1 MGFNAGG
8 SLVTRALGHSALGAS
23 SEQRAANSVGI
34 IVVSYNTRDK
44 TLACLE
50 SIYAQATADSVR
62 VIVVDNDS
70 GDGSPEAI
78 RKAFP
83 QADVVDSGSNMGFAR
98 AVNLGADHSDE
109 DYILLLNPDAVLLAG
124 SLCALI
130 DFAAAHPQYGIYG
143 GRIVDENGVT
153 DPSSCW
159 GAPTLRSLVCFAT
172 GVSTAFP
179 RSRLFNPESLG
190 RWQRNSVREV
200 PIITGCLL
208 LVRRS
213 DFLAVGGMDPRYF
226 LYSEDAEFC
235 LRAKGLGLSSVV
247 VPAAVIRHE
256 GGAAS
261 RDNGG
266 SKMCMVMAGKTT
278 MLRATWP
285 PVKAKLGVQLLRSG
299 AGLRAALERV
309 SGREC
314 RMWTEVWERRAA
326 WEDGYPRARLLLFGA
341 PGGHFTASVTS
352 DSMAVHTAG
361 PHSAPLKEM
370 TT

>member
-1 MGFNAGG
+1 MSGTQGH
-8 SLVTRALGHSALGAS
+8 LALSAS
-23 SEQRAANSVGI
+23 SEPPAASSVCI
-34 IVVSYNTRDK
+34 IVVSYNTRGK

-50 SIYAQATADSVR
+50 SIYAQADAGRVH

-70 GDGSPEAI
+70 RDGSPEAI
-78 RKAFP
+78 RKTFP
-83 QADVVDSGSNMGFAR
+83 QADVIDSGSNLGFAR
-98 AVNLGADHSDE
+98 AVNLGADHSDQ
-109 DYILLLNPDAVLLAG
+109 DYLLLLNPDALLLSG
-124 SLCALI
+124 SLCALM
-130 DFAAAHPQYGIYG
+130 DFAGAHPQYGIYG
-143 GRIVDENGVT
+143 GRIVDKNGVT

-159 GAPTLRSLVCFAT
+159 GAPTLWSLACFAT

-179 RSRLFNPESLG
+179 RSRVFNPESLG

-200 PIITGCLL
+200 PVITGCLL

-213 DFLAVGGMDPRYF
+213 DFLAVGGMDRRYF

-247 VPAAVIRHE
+247 VPDAVIRHE

-266 SKMCMVMAGKTT
+266 SKMCMVMAGKAT
-278 MLRATWP
+278 MLRAVWP
-285 PVKAKLGVQLLRSG
+285 PAKAQLGVHLLRSG

-309 SGREC
+309 SGRER

-326 WEDGYPRARLLLFGA
+326 WEDGYPRARMRLFGA
-341 PGGHFTASVTS
+341 PGGHLTVSARSGYTAVPL
-352 DSMAVHTAG
+352 AR
-361 PHSAPLKEM
+361 PHSTPLKEM
-370 TT
+370 TK

>member
-1 MGFNAGG
+1 M
-8 SLVTRALGHSALGAS
+8 SRTLGHPALSAS
-23 SEQRAANSVGI
+23 SEPPAASSLCI

-44 TLACLE
+44 TVACLE
-50 SIYAQATADSVR
+50 SIYAQDDSDRVR

-78 RKAFP
+78 RKTFP

-98 AVNLGADHSDE
+98 AVNLAADHSDE
-109 DYILLLNPDAVLLAG
+109 DYLLLLNPDALLLPG
-124 SLCALI
+124 SLCALL
-130 DFAAAHPQYGIYG
+130 DFAGAHPQYGIYG

-159 GAPTLRSLVCFAT
+159 GAPTLWGLACFGT

-179 RSRLFNPESLG
+179 RSRVFNPESLG
-190 RWQRNSVREV
+190 RWQRDSVREV
-200 PIITGCLL
+200 PVITGCLL

-213 DFLAVGGMDPRYF
+213 DFLAVGGMDPRFF
-226 LYSEDAEFC
+226 LYSEDVEFC

-247 VPAAVIRHE
+247 VPDAVIRHE

-266 SKMCMVMAGKTT
+266 SKMCMVMAGKAT
-278 MLRATWP
+278 MLRVTWP
-285 PVKAKLGVQLLRSG
+285 PAKAQLGVQFLRSG
-299 AGLRAALERV
+299 ARLRAALERV
-309 SGREC
+309 SGRER

-326 WEDGYPRARLLLFGA
+326 WEDGYPRAHMLLFGA
-341 PGGHFTASVTS
+341 PGAHFTTSGTS
-352 DSMAVHTAG
+352 DDTAVPTAG
-361 PHSAPLKEM
+361 PHSTPLKEM
-370 TT
+370 TK